1 MILYIENPKDSTK
14 KLRGL
19 INEFSKIAGYK
30 INIQISFAFSYVNNE
45 LTKKE
50 IKKTIPFTI
59 ASKRIKCLGINLSK
73 DVKDLYLENYNTPKK
88 EIEKDTSKWK
98 HIPCSWT
105 GRINIIQMSILPK
118 AMYRVN
124 VIPIKIPMTYIRELK
139 QILQKFMWN
148 HKRPTVT
155 VILRKNKIGR
165 IMLPNI
171 KLYYKGVLIKTAWY
185 WHKNRHIDP

>member
-1 MILYIENPKDSTK
+1 MQN
-14 KLRGL
+14 
-19 INEFSKIAGYK
+19 
-30 INIQISFAFSYVNNE
+30 
-45 LTKKE
+45 
-50 IKKTIPFTI
+50 
-59 ASKRIKCLGINLSK
+59 
-73 DVKDLYLENYNTPKK
+73 VKDLYPENYKTLKK

-124 VIPIKIPMTYIRELK
+124 VIPIKIPMTYIRELT
-139 QILQKFMWN
+139 QSLQKFMWN

-185 WHKNRHIDP
+185 WHKNRYIDQWNRIQSPEINPPLYSQLIFNKGSKHIQWVKIVYSKIHAER

>member
-1 MILYIENPKDSTK
+1 
-14 KLRGL
+14 
-19 INEFSKIAGYK
+19 
-30 INIQISFAFSYVNNE
+30 
-45 LTKKE
+45 
-50 IKKTIPFTI
+50 
-59 ASKRIKCLGINLSK
+59 
-73 DVKDLYLENYNTPKK
+73 
-88 EIEKDTSKWK
+88 
-98 HIPCSWT
+98 
-105 GRINIIQMSILPK
+105 MSILPK

-185 WHKNRHIDP
+185 WHKNRYIDQWNRIEVPEINPHLYSQLIFEEEAYTYNGLNIVYSINGIGKIGQIHAGK